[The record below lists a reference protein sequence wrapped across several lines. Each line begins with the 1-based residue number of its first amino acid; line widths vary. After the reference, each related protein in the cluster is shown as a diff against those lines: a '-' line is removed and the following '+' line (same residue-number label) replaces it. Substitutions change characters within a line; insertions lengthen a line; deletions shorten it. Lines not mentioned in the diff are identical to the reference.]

1 MGYAIAGLD
10 PAPFQPLFA
19 LSDNELAVQGARRV
33 SADADRGFPCRISL
47 RDAAQ
52 GETLILLPHV
62 SHDVPTAYRSGYAIY
77 VREQAIEAARF
88 IDRLP
93 PVFAGRTL
101 SLRALGADGWVRE
114 ARLVAPDAVE
124 PSIAELFLDEEIA
137 YLLAFNAAYG
147 CFAARIDRH
156 DGAVS

>member
-19 LSDNELAVQGARRV
+19 LSDAELAAQGARRV
-33 SADADRGFPCRISL
+33 TADADRGFPCRISL
-47 RDAAQ
+47 TDAAQ
-52 GETLILLPHV
+52 GELLILLPHV

-77 VREQAIEAARF
+77 VRERADQAARF
-88 IDRLP
+88 VDSLP
-93 PVFAGRTL
+93 PAFAGRTL
-101 SLRALGADGWVRE
+101 SLRAFGADGWVRE
-114 ARLVAPDAVE
+114 ARLVAPGDVE
-124 PSIAELFLDEEIA
+124 PTIAELFSNDDIA